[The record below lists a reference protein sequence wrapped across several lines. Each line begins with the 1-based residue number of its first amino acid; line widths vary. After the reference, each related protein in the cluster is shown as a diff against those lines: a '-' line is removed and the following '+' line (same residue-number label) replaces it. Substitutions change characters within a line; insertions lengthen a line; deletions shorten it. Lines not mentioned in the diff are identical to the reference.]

1 MSVPEETDTDW
12 WTMLADPDFLADP
25 HDRLDVLR
33 AENPIHFDPASGCY
47 FILGHAEF
55 SEAMRNKAIG
65 RDSRNW
71 KGGWHSDPGF
81 RERDPVAFRL
91 FSLFQPQMINVD
103 GIDHARMRG
112 VYEPAFRAQAVAQL
126 EGMVREETERLIAA
140 LPSDGRPVNLI
151 DAYAQPMPLN
161 VLCRLFDIPRDMA
174 DTVSDWSKKLIQIG
188 DLMLTDQQKSDGL
201 EALTAFKSYLREQL
215 SVSSTGTEGSLM
227 RLALQGL
234 DNGTLDEEE
243 TLTNLVAL
251 LIAGHETTVTLIGI
265 GLKLLLEHPKEM
277 ERLRA
282 QPDLARNAADETL
295 RYDPGGNFL
304 LRVAAQSCEIG
315 GVKIPQGAPVIG
327 LLRATNRDPAR
338 FKDPHRFDITRT
350 GNAHHTFGGGAHFC
364 LGAPLARMEGRLAF
378 QCLLSAF
385 ADIELQEP
393 PRWLNMGTNA
403 RSLESLIVT
412 LKR

>member
-1 MSVPEETDTDW
+1 VSVPAETDTDW
-12 WTMLADPDFLADP
+12 WAMLSDPAFLADP
-25 HDRLDVLR
+25 HQRLDALR
-33 AENPIHFDPASGCY
+33 AERPIHFDPASGC
-47 FILGHAEF
+47 FFVLGHSEF
-55 SEAMRNKAIG
+55 SQAMRNNAIG

-81 RERDPVAFRL
+81 RERDPVAYRL
-91 FSLFQPQMINVD
+91 FSMFQPQMINVD
-103 GIDHARMRG
+103 GPDHTRMRG
-112 VYEPAFRAQAVAQL
+112 VYEPAFRAQAVGRL

-140 LPSDGRPVNLI
+140 LPRDGRPVNLI

-174 DTVSDWSKKLIQIG
+174 ETVSDWSKKLIQIG

-201 EALTAFKSYLREQL
+201 EALTDFKAYLSAQL
-215 SVSSTGTEGSLM
+215 SEGDLSTDSSLM

-234 DNGTLDEEE
+234 DSGALDEEE

-265 GLKLLLEHPKEM
+265 GLKSLLEHPQQMKH
-277 ERLRA
+277 LRA
-282 QPDLARNAADETL
+282 EPDLARNAADETL
-295 RYDPGGNFL
+295 RYEPGGNFL
-304 LRVAAQSCEIG
+304 LRVAAETCEIG
-315 GVKIPQGAPVIG
+315 GVEIPQGSPVIG

-378 QCLLSAF
+378 QSLLSAF
-385 ADIELQEP
+385 AGIELLETP
-393 PRWLNMGTNA
+393 TWLNMGTNA
-403 RSLESLIVT
+403 RSLENLIVR
-412 LKR
+412 LS